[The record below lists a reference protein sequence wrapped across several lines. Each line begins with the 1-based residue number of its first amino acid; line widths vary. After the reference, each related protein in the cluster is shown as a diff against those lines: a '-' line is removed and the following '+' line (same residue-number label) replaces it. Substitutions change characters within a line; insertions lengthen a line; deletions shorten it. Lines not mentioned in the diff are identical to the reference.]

1 MDNIGVAPFF
11 DVGGAF
17 RDSLPFSGGG
27 DTRMAAGI
35 GLLYYTP
42 IGPIRVDV
50 ARPLNPRPGDYPVV
64 FYVSI
69 GQPF

>member
-1 MDNIGVAPFF
+1 VAPFF

-17 RDSLPFSGGG
+17 TGSTPISSGG
-27 DTRMAAGI
+27 DTRLGAGI

-42 IGPIRVDV
+42 IGPIRIDI
-50 ARPLNPRPGDYPVV
+50 AHALDPRRGDYPVV

>member
-1 MDNIGVAPFF
+1 VAPFF

-17 RDSLPFSGGG
+17 TGSTPISSRG
-27 DTRMAAGI
+27 DTRLGAGI

-42 IGPIRVDV
+42 IGPIRIDI
-50 ARPLNPRPGDYPVV
+50 AHALDPRRSDYPVV